1 MKKIFTGFSIVFLSV
16 LALTACKPSEAPEPA
31 TAQVSQPVF
40 ERAWIRS
47 LPPGMKMTAG
57 FGVLSNSTAE
67 PIELVSFASPTFQSV
82 TLHITEEVDGVS
94 GMREVESLALQPGE
108 TVEMMPGGY
117 HLMLMG
123 PRQSMAPG
131 NQVLIQMTSAAG
143 QTYEF
148 EVSVENR

>member
-1 MKKIFTGFSIVFLSV
+1 MKKVFSGLSIVLISV
-16 LALTACKPSEAPEPA
+16 LALTACKPSEAPEA
-31 TAQVSQPVF
+31 TTAQAPQPVF

-57 FGVLSNSTAE
+57 FGVLTNSTAE
-67 PIELVSFASPTFQSV
+67 AIELVSFASPTFQSV
-82 TLHITEEVDGVS
+82 SLHITEEVDGVS
-94 GMREVESLALQPGE
+94 GMRELESLAMQPGE

-131 NQVLIQMTSAAG
+131 NQVLIQMTSSAG
-143 QTYEF
+143 QTFEF

>member
-1 MKKIFTGFSIVFLSV
+1 MENKFSGFSIVLISILV
-16 LALTACKPSEAPEPA
+16 LTACKPADAPEA
-31 TAQVSQPVF
+31 AAVQAAEPVF

-47 LPPGMKMTAG
+47 LPPGIKMTAG
-57 FGVLSNSTAE
+57 FGVFTNKTDEA
-67 PIELVSFASPTFQSV
+67 IELVSFASPTFQSV
-82 TLHITEEVDGVS
+82 TLHVTEEVDGVS
-94 GMREVESLALQPGE
+94 GMKEVESLALQPGE

-123 PRQSMAPG
+123 PRQSMSPG